1 MTKLSRRTFIAT
13 AAAAGAARFVP
24 AVATRAPVKRVVTL
38 VYDKAL
44 GAMRLVDRA
53 VP

>member
-1 MTKLSRRTFIAT
+1 MAKLTRRHFIAAT
-13 AAAAGAARFVP
+13 AAAGTIRVLPQIATNH
-24 AVATRAPVKRVVTL
+24 ATRRVVTL

-44 GAMRLVDRA
+44 GAMRLIDRA